1 MNRKLLF
8 VVSGLLLLFSVSD
21 LRAQGVSYAYDASGN
36 RVSREV
42 VLSQAKSLEEGDMS
56 SVAEVFQTLQVHVRA
71 DGSSGRVEIT
81 ITGVGGED
89 ISSASAIAFAAGGT
103 RIASV
108 AFASDGMAYI
118 DLSTRP
124 AGVYLIRVRC
134 GRYDQTWR
142 IVKK

>member
-1 MNRKLLF
+1 MNRKLF
-8 VVSGLLLLFSVSD
+8 YIVSGLLVLFRVSG
-21 LRAQGVSYAYDASGN
+21 LSAQGVNYAYDASGN
-36 RVSREV
+36 RASREV

-71 DGSSGRVEIT
+71 DGLSGHVEI
-81 ITGVGGED
+81 IGGN
-89 ISSASAIAFAAGGT
+89 
-103 RIASV
+103 RIASAV
-108 AFASDGMAYI
+108 FASDGMACV